1 MKAIAVSGIVVLAL
15 AVGWVEGGERR
26 PPTSNA
32 AKEQIVKGN
41 LAFALDLYGRLK
53 GEEGN
58 LFFSPYSISTALA
71 MTYAGARGETAEQM
85 AKVLHFNVPADALP
99 SSFAAVDREL
109 TGAGTARK
117 YQLYT
122 ANALWAQKG
131 HPFLPAYVSL
141 IRQSF
146 HAGLSAIDFQH
157 ATEDAR
163 RTINAWVEKETREK
177 IKELLA
183 PGVLNDMT
191 RLVLTNAI
199 YFKGNWERPF
209 RKGATRTEPFHIT
222 AKEDV
227 SVAMMHQKAHFQYL
241 DEGDFQVLQMPYKG
255 KDLAL
260 VVLLPRKAEGLA
272 ALEKS
277 LTMEKLTAGL
287 AKLANREVAVSFPK
301 FRMTE
306 ELQLAKTLS
315 AMGMSL
321 AFSPGRADFSGM
333 DGSRELFLSAVIHKA
348 FVDVNEEG
356 TEAAAATGIAVVAT
370 AARADQPI
378 VFRADHP
385 FLLLIRDTRS
395 GGVLFMG
402 RLTQPRA

>member
-1 MKAIAVSGIVVLAL
+1 MRTIAVSGIVAFAL
-15 AVGWVEGGERR
+15 AAGMVAGADRR
-26 PPTSNA
+26 APASKAT
-32 AKEQIVKGN
+32 KEKVVKGN
-41 LAFALDLYGRLK
+41 VAFALDLYSRLR

-85 AKVLHFNVPADALP
+85 ARVLHFDVPADELP
-99 SSFAAVDREL
+99 SALAAVDREL
-109 TGAGTARK
+109 TGAGAARK

-131 HPFLPAYVSL
+131 HPFLPAYVNL
-141 IRQSF
+141 IRQAY
-146 HAGLSAIDFQH
+146 HAGLNEVDFQN
-157 ATEDAR
+157 ATEEAR
-163 RTINAWVEKETREK
+163 RTINAWVEKQTREK
-177 IKELLA
+177 IKDLLA
-183 PGVLNDMT
+183 PGVLENMT

-199 YFKGNWERPF
+199 YFKGDWERPF
-209 RKGATRTEPFHIT
+209 KKAGTRMEPFHIT
-222 AKEDV
+222 TKEDV
-227 SVAMMHQKAHFQYL
+227 SVPMMHQKAHFQYL
-241 DEGDFQVLQMPYKG
+241 DQAGFQVLQMPYTG

-260 VVLLPRKAEGLA
+260 VVLLPRKVDGLA
-272 ALEKS
+272 ALEET
-277 LTMEKLTAGL
+277 LTMEKLTTCLGEL
-287 AKLANREVAVSFPK
+287 ASREVAVSFPK

-315 AMGMSL
+315 SMGMSL
-321 AFSPGRADFSGM
+321 AFSAGRADFSGM
-333 DGSRELFLSAVIHKA
+333 DGSHELFLSAVVHKA

-356 TEAAAATGIAVVAT
+356 TEAAAATGIGVVAT
-370 AARADQPI
+370 AARVDQPI

-402 RLTQPRA
+402 RLTQPRT

>member
-1 MKAIAVSGIVVLAL
+1 MKAIAVTGMVALVLA
-15 AVGWVEGGERR
+15 AGMVAGADRR
-26 PPTSNA
+26 APASNA
-32 AKEQIVKGN
+32 ATEKVVKGN
-41 LAFALDLYGRLK
+41 LAFALDLYNRLR

-71 MTYAGARGETAEQM
+71 MTYTGARGETAEQM
-85 AKVLHFNVPADALP
+85 AKVLHFGVSANEVPSA
-99 SSFAAVDREL
+99 FATVDREL
-109 TGAGTARK
+109 TAAGAARK

-131 HPFLPAYVSL
+131 HPFLPTYVNL
-141 IRQSF
+141 VRQAF
-146 HAGLSAIDFQH
+146 RAGLNEVDFQH
-157 ATEDAR
+157 ATEEAR
-163 RTINAWVEKETREK
+163 GTINAWVEKQTREK

-199 YFKGNWERPF
+199 YFKGDWDRPF
-209 RKGATRTEPFHIT
+209 MKGATRKEPFHMT

-227 SVAMMHQKAHFQYL
+227 SVPMMHQKAHFQYL
-241 DEGDFQVLQMPYKG
+241 DQEDFQVLQMPYKG

-260 VVLLPRKAEGLA
+260 VILLPRKVDGLA
-272 ALEKS
+272 ALEEALS
-277 LTMEKLTAGL
+277 MEKLTSCVG
-287 AKLANREVAVSFPK
+287 KLASREVAVSIPK

-333 DGSRELFLSAVIHKA
+333 DGSHELFLSAVVHKA

-356 TEAAAATGIAVVAT
+356 TEAAAATGIGVVAT
-370 AARADQPI
+370 AARVDQPI

-402 RLTQPRA
+402 RLTQPRT

>member
-1 MKAIAVSGIVVLAL
+1 MRTITAIGIVAF
-15 AVGWVEGGERR
+15 AVVAGMVAGVDRKA
-26 PPTSNA
+26 PASKA
-32 AKEQIVKGN
+32 AKEKVVKGN
-41 LAFALDLYGRLK
+41 LAFALDLYSRLR

-71 MTYAGARGETAEQM
+71 MTYAGARDETAEQM
-85 AKVLHFNVPADALP
+85 AKVLHFDVPAGELP
-99 SSFAAVDREL
+99 SAFAAVDREL
-109 TGAGTARK
+109 TGTGAARK

-131 HPFLPAYVSL
+131 HPFLPAYVHL
-141 IRQSF
+141 IRQAY
-146 HAGLSAIDFQH
+146 HAGLNEVDFQN
-157 ATEDAR
+157 ATEEAR
-163 RTINAWVEKETREK
+163 RTINAWVEKQTREK
-177 IKELLA
+177 IKDLLA
-183 PGVLNDMT
+183 PGVLDNMT

-199 YFKGNWERPF
+199 YFKGDWERPF
-209 RKGATRTEPFHIT
+209 KKGGTRQEPFHIT

-227 SVAMMHQKAHFQYL
+227 SVPMMHQKAHFQYL
-241 DEGDFQVLQMPYKG
+241 DQPDFQVLQMPYKG

-260 VVLLPRKAEGLA
+260 VVLLPRKVDGLA
-272 ALEKS
+272 ALEET
-277 LTMEKLTAGL
+277 LTMEKLTACLGEL
-287 AKLANREVAVSFPK
+287 SSREVAVSFPK

-321 AFSPGRADFSGM
+321 AFSAGRADFSGM
-333 DGSRELFLSAVIHKA
+333 DGSHELFVSAVVHKA

-356 TEAAAATGIAVVAT
+356 TEAAAATGIGVVAT
-370 AARADQPI
+370 AARIDQTI

-402 RLTQPRA
+402 RLTQPRT